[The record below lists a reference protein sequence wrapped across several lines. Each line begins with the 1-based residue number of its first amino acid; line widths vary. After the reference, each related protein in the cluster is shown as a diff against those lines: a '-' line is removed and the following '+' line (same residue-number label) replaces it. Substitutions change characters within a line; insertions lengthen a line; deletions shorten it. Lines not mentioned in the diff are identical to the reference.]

1 MTASISIRP
10 YTVLDEE
17 NTVKQSA
24 SPDGLASLY
33 VELQPLANKIKVF
46 ARALLVVSL
55 LRLASIEG
63 LLGILSSLAVL
74 CWAAPGSLGVAY
86 ASRQARMM
94 AWLSASGAAL
104 GLIGALSFAVTMM
117 PDINGYVY
125 SACLK
130 AKELELL
137 HDGNI
142 ESVLMSEDTPAGTDA
157 CEAAATTT
165 EKVLP
170 SLLVLFSFVE
180 VSLFIL
186 AVAVGKM
193 ANLLVLKARACGA
206 NAI

>member
-1 MTASISIRP
+1 MKPPSIRP
-10 YTVLDEE
+10 STYTVLDEE

-24 SPDGLASLY
+24 SADGLASLY

-130 AKELELL
+130 AKELELDETL
-137 HDGNI
+137 G
-142 ESVLMSEDTPAGTDA
+142 SLLMSEDTPAGADA